1 MTRALSAFGILV
13 AAVALLAGGVIMWSY
28 KTFQGPGPL
37 ENKTAV
43 VIKPGTGLRMIAD
56 QLEQAGILRYPI
68 LFIAEATWSGAH
80 RDLKAGEYAFAAR
93 ISPAAAMEKIRMGDV
108 VIHRITIP
116 EGLTSQQAAQLI
128 DAAPALEGK
137 LQSVPAEGSLLP
149 ETYEYTYG
157 YTRED
162 LVQRMKTARDATR
175 RQLWQKRSKGLPLA
189 DPQAASTLAS
199 IVEKE
204 TADPEERPRIAAV
217 FYNRLRRGM
226 RLQSDPTVVYALT
239 RGKGPLGRSLNRR
252 DLTIKDPYNTYV
264 IKGLPPGPIA
274 NPGTASL
281 TAVLHPANTDDLYF
295 VADGTGGHA
304 FAKTLQAHNRNVAR
318 WRSLQRTLK
327 FQSK

>member
-28 KTFQGPGPL
+28 KTFRGPGPL

-43 VIKPGTGLRMIAD
+43 VIKPGTGLRMIAN

-68 LFIAEATWSGAH
+68 LFIAEATWTGAH

-93 ISPAAAMEKIRMGDV
+93 ISPAAAMEKIRIGDV

-157 YTRED
+157 YMREN

-175 RQLWQKRSKGLPLA
+175 RQLWQKRSKAVSYTHLTLP
-189 DPQAASTLAS
+189 T
-199 IVEKE
+199 
-204 TADPEERPRIAAV
+204 
-217 FYNRLRRGM
+217 NRE
-226 RLQSDPTVVYALT
+226 V
-239 RGKGPLGRSLNRR
+239 
-252 DLTIKDPYNTYV
+252 
-264 IKGLPPGPIA
+264 
-274 NPGTASL
+274 
-281 TAVLHPANTDDLYF
+281 
-295 VADGTGGHA
+295 
-304 FAKTLQAHNRNVAR
+304 
-318 WRSLQRTLK
+318 
-327 FQSK
+327 